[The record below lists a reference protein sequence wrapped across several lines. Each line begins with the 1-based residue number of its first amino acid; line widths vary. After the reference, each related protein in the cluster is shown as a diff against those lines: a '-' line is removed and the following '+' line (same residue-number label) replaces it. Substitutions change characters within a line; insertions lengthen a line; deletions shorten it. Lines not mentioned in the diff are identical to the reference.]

1 MRRTFLASAAGLGLL
16 WTALAQA
23 QTPEERAKAA
33 AAASRARTADSDTL
47 QSTYLSPGLAGQPV
61 PTIDGSQNFTT
72 NIACQKTASFIEMLV
87 QPQGSG
93 DIGTLRI
100 SRDKDLDGTFD
111 QTLNV
116 PVPVSGICANG
127 IISCQPGSWNACQP
141 FKWDV
146 DAGSGDLKLTA
157 AALPDLAGCYCVN
170 NSCGTNLVWGNMT
183 SVLKDLGGGVIGAL
197 TTSDPR
203 IGVAQ
208 AQIDGPTIRYV
219 GAQTT
224 ACTSLPS
231 VAQTAYRG
239 NPAAIQGDALAASA
253 SNSVFQALAASPA
266 GTGKAQ
272 QIRSCSIYRD
282 VTLKEIRPEDII
294 ERTGGGYA
302 TYSASPDSVTFLM
315 GSPTYHSLVGGG
327 GRLFDFHMTLDV
339 KDVDRLLG
347 IWLTYYMMDD
357 WMQLRI
363 DGRVVYADPAS
374 WTGPGGPPGGYERG
388 QTWYGY
394 PYLDLKPYLT
404 AGSHDVWLRMAVGG
418 EGEVSLQFD
427 AQLNTSCDVD
437 EKIVDLCAG
446 YAGDPQ
452 CELQS
457 ENVDGV
463 VTFTNGVATGLR
475 PLPSTRL
482 FGTGTCTWQITRDFY
497 QKDRKYRCITDT
509 GSPSPPD
516 LSRGAYIIDHSTET
530 LLADQTTDKNGNV
543 STSTR
548 TFGMPA
554 TGSVPA
560 CEAICKTRAPK
571 ANADAA
577 PDGVVGA
584 KQNDPNGWDT
594 FYHACTGDGTV
605 CPMEPGEELV
615 SACGCLDD
623 FPEAMVMMQT
633 VRLSGADIICTT
645 AAR

>member
-1 MRRTFLASAAGLGLL
+1 VSRASPWVVAGACLICAQSL
-16 WTALAQA
+16 LAQ
-23 QTPEERAKAA
+23 TLEERAKAA
-33 AAASRARTADSDTL
+33 AAASRTKTADSDTL
-47 QSTYLSPGLAGQPV
+47 QGNYLSPGLAGQPIA
-61 PTIDGSQNFTT
+61 TIDGSQNFAT
-72 NIACQKTASFIEMLV
+72 NLACEKTSSFVELLV
-87 QPQGSG
+87 QPQPSG
-93 DIGTLRI
+93 DIGTLKI

-116 PVPVSGICANG
+116 PVPVSGLCANG
-127 IISCQPGSWNACQP
+127 IISCQAGSWTACQP

-146 DAGSGDLKLTA
+146 DGSGDLKLTA
-157 AALPDLAGCYCVN
+157 AALPELAGCYCVN
-170 NSCGTNLVWGNMT
+170 NSCGTNLVWGNMI

-197 TTSDPR
+197 TTADPR
-203 IGVAQ
+203 VGVAQ
-208 AQIDGPTIRYV
+208 ALIDGPTIRYV

-224 ACTSLPS
+224 ACTASPS
-231 VAQTAYRG
+231 VTQTAYRD

-253 SNSVFQALAASPA
+253 SNSIFQALAASPA
-266 GTGKAQ
+266 GSGKAQ
-272 QIRSCSIYRD
+272 DIRACSIYRD

-294 ERTGGGYA
+294 DRTSGGYA
-302 TYSASPDSVTFLM
+302 TYSATQDSVTFLM

-339 KDVDRLLG
+339 KDVSRLLG
-347 IWLTYYMMDD
+347 VWLTYYMMDD

-374 WTGPGGPPGGYERG
+374 WTGPGNPPGGFERG

-404 AGSHDVWLRMAVGG
+404 AGSHEVWLRMAVGG
-418 EGEVSLQFD
+418 EGEVMLQFD
-427 AQLNTSCDVD
+427 AQLDTSCDVD

-457 ENVDGV
+457 EDVDGV
-463 VTFTNGVATGLR
+463 VTFSNGVATGLR

-482 FGTGTCTWQITRDFY
+482 FGTGACTWQITRDFY
-497 QKDRKYRCITDT
+497 EKNRKYRCIIDT
-509 GSPSPPD
+509 GSPTPPD

-530 LLADQTTDKNGNV
+530 LLADRTTDRSGNV
-543 STSTR
+543 TTSTR
-548 TFGMPA
+548 AFSMPP

-577 PDGVVGA
+577 PDGVIGI
-584 KQNDPNGWDT
+584 KQNDPNGWNT
-594 FYHACTGDGTV
+594 FYHACSSDNV
-605 CPMEPGEELV
+605 CPMAPGEELV

-633 VRLSGADIICTT
+633 VRLSGADIICTAT
-645 AAR
+645 AR

>member
-1 MRRTFLASAAGLGLL
+1 MKPASLLFLSCGGLL
-16 WTALAQA
+16 VASIVAA
-23 QTPEERAKAA
+23 QTPEERARAA
-33 AAASRARTADSDTL
+33 AADARAKTADSDAL
-47 QSTYLSPGLAGQPV
+47 QGNYLSPGLAGQPIA
-61 PTIDGSQNFTT
+61 TIDGSQSFAT
-72 NIACQKTASFIEMLV
+72 NLACQKTASFVELLV
-87 QPQGSG
+87 QPQSSG

-141 FKWDV
+141 LKWDV
-146 DAGSGDLKLTA
+146 DSGSGELKLTA
-157 AALPDLAGCYCVN
+157 AALPELAGCYCVN

-203 IGVAQ
+203 VGVAQ

-231 VAQTAYRG
+231 VTQTAYRD
-239 NPAAIQGDALAASA
+239 NPAAIQGDAFTASQ

-272 QIRSCSIYRD
+272 DIRSCSIYRD
-282 VTLKEIRPEDII
+282 VTLKEVKPEDII
-294 ERTGGGYA
+294 DRTSGGYA
-302 TYSASPDSVTFLM
+302 TYSSGPGLVTFLM
-315 GSPTYHSLVGGG
+315 GSPGYHSLVGGSCK
-327 GRLFDFHMTLDV
+327 LFDFHMTLDV
-339 KDVDRLLG
+339 KDADRLLG
-347 IWLTYYMMDD
+347 IWLSYYMMDD

-363 DGRVVYADPAS
+363 DGRLVLADAAS
-374 WTGPGGPPGGYERG
+374 WTGTGNPPGKCERKT
-388 QTWYGY
+388 TWSVY
-394 PYLDLKPYLT
+394 PSLDLKPYLT
-404 AGSHDVWLRMAVGG
+404 PGSHDIWLRMAVGG

-427 AQLNTSCDVD
+427 AQLDTSCDVE

-457 ENVDGV
+457 EIVDGI
-463 VTFTNGVATGLR
+463 VTFTNGAATGLR

-497 QKDRKYRCITDT
+497 EKDRKYSCITDT
-509 GSPSPPD
+509 GSPTPPD
-516 LSRGAYIIDHSTET
+516 LSRGTYIIDHSTET
-530 LLADQTTDKNGNV
+530 LLADRVTDKDGNV
-543 STSTR
+543 ATSTR
-548 TFGMPA
+548 AFGMPA

-560 CEAICKTRAPK
+560 CEAICKTRARK
-571 ANADAA
+571 ANTDAA
-577 PDGVVGA
+577 PDGVVGS

-594 FYHACTGDGTV
+594 FYHACTSDDV
-605 CPMEPGEELV
+605 CPMEAGEELV

-633 VRLSGADIICTT
+633 VRLSGADIICT
-645 AAR
+645 AVAR